1 METITPITIPDGA
14 EASVSLLDKDKLLK
28 SIFHISTFLTAPS
41 KVDEILSKILDET
54 VDTIG
59 FDRGIIRLFD
69 ETKRYLET
77 KVVKNY
83 PPEEAQKAFSLAID
97 VYENDCISA
106 KVTKTGQPITIA
118 DAATDPRMTETD
130 RVLANIDDRGA
141 LFCAPLK
148 IGDEVIGSI
157 VAWRREGTRIYPEE
171 IDLFLT
177 FANQMSIIIYNMT
190 LFETNAEK
198 IRQLII
204 LQEAVS
210 SMNSNYV
217 LDYRIHDI
225 MIESALRITH
235 AQKALF
241 CFHDMLKGR
250 YIVKDG
256 EAISQDKEIYEQKM
270 GYGVIRQA
278 IADKTVALKSP
289 STREGLF
296 AGHPVEIAIPFCTV
310 NKFEG
315 ALYIAK
321 VSGSYS
327 QDQVHVL
334 DILVKNAITAYDN
347 AIMQAMLYLE
357 AKTLKTEVKK
367 LKEREDILLG
377 FHNILGQSKKMLDLF
392 HVIEDVAGHNTNIL
406 IQGESGTGK
415 ELTARAI
422 HRQSN
427 RSSKPFVEVNCA
439 AIPGTLL
446 ESELFGYE
454 QGAFTDAR
462 KRKIGLLEYANGG
475 TMLLDEIGDMSVHLQ
490 AKFLRVLEDGYIR
503 RLGGNE
509 EIPVDIR
516 FVFATNKD
524 LNRMVAQGSF
534 REDLYYRISVV
545 PILIPPLRERVD
557 DIILLARYYVEEFNK
572 KFMKKVKG
580 FDKDAEQILKN
591 YHWPGNVRE
600 LKNIIERIM
609 ILHDVGDVIVPEN
622 LPAEIRVNQGLVKD
636 SLDDILTRLSENGL
650 KYESLIEKILND
662 TKKKVLVRALDL
674 SMGRKTKAATL
685 LGISRYKFMRE
696 QKKIN
701 GFIEFGNKLLP
712 SGLPQG
718 KRANEK

>member
-1 METITPITIPDGA
+1 METITQRDAVAGEA
-14 EASVSLLDKDKLLK
+14 ETTVSLLDKDKLLK

-41 KVDEILSKILDET
+41 KVDEILAKILDET

-77 KVVKNY
+77 KVVKNF
-83 PPEEAQKAFSLAID
+83 PPDEAKRAFSLAID
-97 VYENDCISA
+97 IDEHDCISA
-106 KVTKTGQPITIA
+106 KVTKTGLPVTIE
-118 DAATDPRMTETD
+118 DAANDPRMTETD
-130 RVLANIDDRGA
+130 RLLSNINDRGA
-141 LFCAPLK
+141 IFCAPLK
-148 IGDEVIGSI
+148 IADEVIGSI
-157 VAWRREGTRIYPEE
+157 VAWRKEKTRIYPEE
-171 IDLFLT
+171 ISLFLT
-177 FANQMSIIIYNMT
+177 LANQMSIIIYNMK

-198 IRQLII
+198 IRQLMI

-217 LDYRIHDI
+217 LDHRIRDI
-225 MIESALRITH
+225 MIESALRITN
-235 AQKALF
+235 AEKALF
-241 CFHDMLKGR
+241 CFRDIIKGQ
-250 YIVKDG
+250 YIVKEG
-256 EAISQDKEIYEQKM
+256 QEISEEREEYEKNTK
-270 GYGVIRQA
+270 YRLINRA
-278 IADKTVALKSP
+278 IASGAVSLPTSRAEGP
-289 STREGLF
+289 SLF
-296 AGHPVEIAIPFCTV
+296 KGYPVEIAIPFCTEG
-310 NKFEG
+310 KFEG
-315 ALYIAK
+315 VLYIAK
-321 VSGSYS
+321 TSGSYS
-327 QDQVHVL
+327 EDQLHVL

-347 AIMQAMLYLE
+347 SIMHAMLYLE
-357 AKTLKTEVKK
+357 AKSLKTEVRK

-377 FHNILGQSKKMLDLF
+377 FHNMLGQSKKMLDLF
-392 HVIEDVAGHNTNIL
+392 RVIEDVAGHNTNIL

-415 ELTARAI
+415 ELTSRAI

-509 EIPVDIR
+509 KISVDIR
-516 FVFATNKD
+516 FIFATNKD
-524 LNRMVAQGSF
+524 LTRMVSEGSF

-557 DIILLARYYVEEFNK
+557 DIILLARYYVEEFNQ
-572 KFMKKVKG
+572 KFMKKVNG
-580 FDKDAEQILKN
+580 FDRDAEQILKN

-609 ILHDVGDVIVPEN
+609 ILHDVGDVIMTEN
-622 LPAEIRVNQGLVKD
+622 LPAEIRASRGSGGG
-636 SLDDILTRLSENGL
+636 SLDDVLIRLSENGVR
-650 KYESLIEKILND
+650 YDNLIEEILND
-662 TKKKVLVRALDL
+662 TKKKVIIKALDL
-674 SMGRKTKAATL
+674 SKGKKTKAASL

-696 QKKIN
+696 HKKIN
-701 GFIEFGNKLLP
+701 DIKEH
-712 SGLPQG
+712 
-718 KRANEK
+718 

>member
-1 METITPITIPDGA
+1 METVIQMIEPARA
-14 EASVSLLDKDKLLK
+14 EEPVSLLDKDKLLK

-41 KVDEILSKILDET
+41 KVDKILAKILDET

-83 PPEEAQKAFSLAID
+83 PSEEAQKAFSLAID
-97 VYENDCISA
+97 IDENDCISA
-106 KVTKTGQPITIA
+106 KVTKTGQPITIE

-130 RVLANIDDRGA
+130 RILSNINNQGS

-148 IGDEVIGSI
+148 IGDEVIGII
-157 VAWRREGTRIYPEE
+157 VAWRRETTRIYPEE
-171 IDLFLT
+171 INLFLT
-177 FANQMSIIIYNMT
+177 FANQMSIIIYNMK

-210 SMNSNYV
+210 SINSNYV
-217 LDYRIHDI
+217 IDYRIRDI
-225 MIESALRITH
+225 MIESALRITN
-235 AQKALF
+235 AEKALF
-241 CFHDMLKGR
+241 CFQDMIKER
-250 YIVKDG
+250 YIVKEG
-256 EAISQDKEIYEQKM
+256 ETVSERKEAYEKKVRH
-270 GYGVIRQA
+270 GVISRA
-278 IADKTVALKSP
+278 IADNAIAVQKASADAVPLFEGYP
-289 STREGLF
+289 S
-296 AGHPVEIAIPFCTV
+296 EIAIPFRIEG
-310 NKFEG
+310 KFKG
-315 ALYIAK
+315 VLYIAK
-321 VSGSYS
+321 ISGSFS
-327 QDQVHVL
+327 QDQTHIL
-334 DILVKNAITAYDN
+334 DILVKNATTAYDN
-347 AIMQAMLYLE
+347 AIMHAILSLE
-357 AKTLKTEVKK
+357 AKTLKTEVEK
-367 LKEREDILLG
+367 LKERENILLG

-509 EIPVDIR
+509 KIPVDIR

-524 LNRMVAQGSF
+524 LTRMVAQGSF

-557 DIILLARYYVEEFNK
+557 DITLLAQYYVEEFNN
-572 KFMKKVKG
+572 KFRKKVRG
-580 FDKDAEQILKN
+580 FDRDAEQHLKN

-609 ILHDVGDVIVPEN
+609 ILHDVGDEIVPEN
-622 LPAEIRVNQGLVKD
+622 LPAEIKANRGAGVG
-636 SLDDILTRLSENGL
+636 SLDDMLMRLSENGM
-650 KYESLIEKILND
+650 KYDSLIEKIVND
-662 TKKKVLVRALDL
+662 TKKKVLVKALDL
-674 SMGRKTKAATL
+674 SKGKKTKAATL
-685 LGISRYKFMRE
+685 LGISRYKFRYE
-696 QKKIN
+696 QKKI
-701 GFIEFGNKLLP
+701 GNYTK
-712 SGLPQG
+712 
-718 KRANEK
+718 